1 MTLNFWERAQ
11 SLVTTQLTAHR
22 KMSSLANNSSVEFFS
37 SENKFDTADILVKR
51 CLFTI
56 YSVASYLTIFQIILL
71 MIIIT
76 LGILTIV
83 LSCIFLA
90 NAKASLLECRRILI
104 QETKEFHKQLKK
116 DQEEFEKKQEEEALD
131 NAFELRERMNNY
143 NKKKPRNN

>member
-1 MTLNFWERAQ
+1 
-11 SLVTTQLTAHR
+11 
-22 KMSSLANNSSVEFFS
+22 MSSHANNSSVEFFS

-71 MIIIT
+71 MIITT

-90 NAKASLLECRRILI
+90 NAKASLRECRRILI

-116 DQEEFEKKQEEEALD
+116 DQKEYERKQEEEALN
-131 NAFELRERMNNY
+131 NAFGLRERIHNY
-143 NKKKPRNN
+143 DKQRRQNEEKPRNN

>member
-116 DQEEFEKKQEEEALD
+116 DQEEFEKKQEEEVLD
-131 NAFELRERMNNY
+131 NAFELRERINNY

>member
-1 MTLNFWERAQ
+1 
-11 SLVTTQLTAHR
+11 
-22 KMSSLANNSSVEFFS
+22 MSSLANNSSVEFFS

-116 DQEEFEKKQEEEALD
+116 DQEEFEKKQEEEALG

>member
-1 MTLNFWERAQ
+1 MTLNFWETAQ

-116 DQEEFEKKQEEEALD
+116 DQEEFEKKQEEEALG

>member
-116 DQEEFEKKQEEEALD
+116 DQEEFEKKQKEEVLD
-131 NAFELRERMNNY
+131 NAFELRERINNY